1 VTHWEIA
8 GVIVGVL
15 VIATIILSVL
25 RPASRISF
33 GVFFERQI
41 NGATKSRDEHVDRP
55 SGDDQNGP
63 QNYTE

>member
-1 VTHWEIA
+1 MTHWEKA

-15 VIATIILSVL
+15 VIAVVVLSVV

-41 NGATKSRDEHVDRP
+41 NGAKKKLGDGEDEPDDSDEH
-55 SGDDQNGP
+55 
-63 QNYTE
+63 